1 MDAAAIFAHLQS
13 LVGDAVHDFTAA
25 EKGIKDSFC
34 RVKPE
39 RWHDVAQKL
48 RDDPQLRMD
57 FFQCVTAL
65 DWPKKNVIEVVYH
78 LYSYSLHH
86 DFVVK
91 ADLPRDN
98 PIIPS
103 VTDLWGA
110 AELNEREQFD
120 LLGVGFSGHPDLRRI
135 LMPDD
140 WPGFP
145 MRKDYKEA
153 SQYRGMPTTR
163 PSPLSLLVVYDK
175 ASPEAKMAVVS
186 GGAGEAEAEGQAADE

>member
-13 LVGDAVHDFTAA
+13 LVGDAVYDFTAPD
-25 EKGIKDSFC
+25 KGIKDAFC

-39 RWHDVAQKL
+39 RWHDVAKLL
-48 RDDPQLRMD
+48 RDDPKLRMD

-86 DFVVK
+86 DLVVK

-153 SQYRGMPTTR
+153 TQYRGMATTR

-175 ASPEAKMAVVS
+175 ASPEAKMAVA
-186 GGAGEAEAEGQAADE
+186 GGGEADEAEGQAADE